1 MIKTKETERERRSPH
16 MGEESI
22 SELEVS
28 QASPARPSGMSS
40 VKIMTGKRYNCDSD
54 SLEWGPGGFIVSL
67 IASI

>member
-1 MIKTKETERERRSPH
+1 